1 MALSPSR
8 IEREKEINR
17 SGYPI
22 CNIIEGIWQEFFY
35 KNSLSSVMTPQLSQ
49 HSPSVRLSPSARP
62 RCHPTFPADYVW
74 EQRSSPEKSLKT
86 PDSFSLKSSHQS
98 IKLFS
103 QMDQPRLI
111 AIVGPTASG
120 KSQVAMEIASKINA
134 EIISADSMQIYRYM
148 DIGTG
153 KPSPEDRGRIPHHL
167 IDIIFPDE
175 AFSAANYKER
185 ARGIIDE
192 LRKAGKNILI
202 VGGTGLYIKALSRG
216 LFPSPEADQSL
227 RQEMKEKANYLGR
240 TFLWQELRK
249 VDPVSASRLHPNN
262 TLRIIRALE
271 VYRQTGLPL
280 SHWHREHGFRD
291 RPYEVLKIGLMRERK
306 DIYRRIENR
315 VDYMVRRGF
324 EEEVKS
330 LLKRGYGRHL
340 KSMRGLGYKRMAEYV
355 CGERDFE
362 EAIHLIKQETK
373 AYAKRQLTW
382 FRKDPEVRWVRYP
395 RGNERIMKIA
405 ERFLGRE
412 RSKPITHNTAING

>member
-1 MALSPSR
+1 
-8 IEREKEINR
+8 
-17 SGYPI
+17 
-22 CNIIEGIWQEFFY
+22 
-35 KNSLSSVMTPQLSQ
+35 
-49 HSPSVRLSPSARP
+49 
-62 RCHPTFPADYVW
+62 
-74 EQRSSPEKSLKT
+74 
-86 PDSFSLKSSHQS
+86 
-98 IKLFS
+98 
-103 QMDQPRLI
+103 MDQTRLI

-134 EIISADSMQIYRYM
+134 EIISADSMQVYRYM

-153 KPSPEDRGRIPHHL
+153 KASPEDRVRISHHL

-227 RQEMKEKANYLGR
+227 RQELREKANCLGR

-249 VDPVSASRLHPNN
+249 VDPASSLRLHPND

-271 VYRQTGLPL
+271 VYLQTGIPL
-280 SHWHREHGFRD
+280 SHWHNEHAFRN
-291 RPYEVLKIGLMRERK
+291 RTYEVLKVGLMRERE

-315 VDYMVRRGF
+315 VDHMVMMGF

-330 LLKRGYGRHL
+330 LLNMGYDRHL
-340 KSMRGLGYKRMAEYV
+340 KSMRGLGYKRMVEYV
-355 CGERDFE
+355 CGERGFE

-382 FRKDPEVRWVRYP
+382 FRNDPEVRWVHYP
-395 RGNERIMKIA
+395 QGNERIMKIV
-405 ERFLGRE
+405 ERFVGLE
-412 RSKPITHNTAING
+412 